1 MFDIEEN
8 LKKLP
13 DSPGVYIHKDKLGR
27 VIYVGKAISLKNRVR
42 QYFRLS
48 KTADPKVRA
57 LAANIEEFEYIT
69 CATEMEALILECNL
83 IKKYTPKYNVLLRDD
98 KTYPY
103 IKVTIG
109 EKYPRVLKT
118 RRVEHDG
125 SKYFGPYSDAR
136 AVNEIVDLI
145 NDLYTLKRCSA
156 VRFPETARPCLNYHI
171 GKCSGICSRGV
182 NVREYRTR
190 IESALEFLSGRQSSV
205 LRMLQEKMEAA
216 AEKLDFESAAK
227 YRDQIAAASAIAE
240 MQRVVILGAGDMD
253 LVLCLRGTNQLYA
266 VVFYVRDGKLSGRE
280 SFSMQADE
288 TDANAAV
295 VEQFIKQYYGET
307 GNAPKEI
314 LIEEALPEQELVE
327 EYLSEISGRS
337 VRVSVPRKGDKKAL
351 LDLARRDVT
360 EMAKTIDE
368 RTRAA
373 RERGEALSEAIGRA
387 LADLGYSLPAPDGR
401 PYRAEAYDI
410 SNTNGVDSVG
420 AMVVYEGAK
429 PVKKDYRRFKI
440 RTVEGP
446 NDYGSLQEVI
456 YRRFRRAEAG
466 DPGFSHLPDFLLMD
480 GGRGQVSAVR
490 QILAAMKIDIPVIG
504 MAKDDHHRTRALVSE
519 SGEEIELSSRPLLF
533 RYVGTV
539 QEEVHRFAIEYHRG
553 IRGKKSLTSVLDGIP
568 GIGPAKRNAL
578 LLHFGSVE
586 NIKKAGVEQLTE
598 VPGITKGNAEKIRE
612 YFD

>member
-13 DSPGVYIHKDKLGR
+13 DSPGVYIHKDKLGQ

-69 CATEMEALILECNL
+69 CATEMEALILECSL

-103 IKVTIG
+103 IKVTTG

-125 SKYFGPYSDAR
+125 SKYFGPYSAAR

-156 VRFPETARPCLNYHI
+156 VRFPENARPCLNYHI
-171 GKCSGICSRGV
+171 GKCGGICIGKV
-182 NVREYRTR
+182 DAEEYRIR
-190 IESALEFLSGRQSSV
+190 IESALEFLSGRQHSV
-205 LRMLQEKMEAA
+205 LRMLREKMETAA
-216 AEKLDFESAAK
+216 QELDFEAAAG
-227 YRDQIAAASAIAE
+227 YRDQIAAVASIAE
-240 MQRVVILGAGDMD
+240 LQRVVILGAGDMD
-253 LVLCLRGTNQLYA
+253 LVLCLRGASRLYA

-280 SFSMQADE
+280 SFSMQAEE
-288 TDANAAV
+288 TDSNAAV
-295 VEQFIKQYYGET
+295 VEQFVKQYYGES
-307 GNAPKEI
+307 GSVPKEI
-314 LIEEALPEQELVE
+314 LVEEPLPEQTLVE
-327 EYLSEISGRS
+327 EYLSEISGRA
-337 VRVSVPRKGDKKAL
+337 VRITVPRKGDKKAL

-368 RTRAA
+368 RAQAA
-373 RERGEALSEAIGRA
+373 RERGRALSEAIERA
-387 LADLGYSLPAPDGR
+387 LADLGYSLPAPEGR

-446 NDYGSLQEVI
+446 DDYGSLQEVL

-480 GGRGQVSAVR
+480 GGRGQVHAVQ

-504 MAKDDHHRTRALVSE
+504 MAKDDHHRTRALVSG

-586 NIKKAGVEQLTE
+586 RIKKADAEQLME
-598 VPGITKGNAEKIRE
+598 VPGITRANAEKIRE